1 MSGEGGVAQL
11 FVSHSSADNA
21 LAAKVKDVLATLG
34 YESVFLDFDPT
45 GGLVPG
51 QAWRDQ
57 LFTNLD
63 ACDAVVFLT
72 TPTSI
77 ASQWCHSEL
86 ALTRWLRKPILALLV
101 DGSDPHPLT
110 ADLQGLKVTS
120 DHIDRDRVRAAL
132 MSLGLDQEARWDP
145 DRSPFPGLRA
155 FDESYA
161 AVFFGR
167 DRQIDQLR
175 QLVDPPS
182 RSREG
187 AIIPVL
193 GPSGSGKSSL
203 VRAGLVPALRVSSD
217 WVITDPWTP
226 SDVPLAEMSLS
237 LAHAAKLHDAD
248 LDADRCADLL
258 TTPGG
263 MAEYVRT
270 LRESGAASA
279 ETKVLVVVDQAEEL
293 VTMTGETE
301 RQAFLEALTT
311 SCAAPSPLRVVMT
324 ARTDMW
330 DRVAAETGKFAM
342 TVAPTVLH
350 VPPLSRT
357 DLAEVI
363 SEPARRSHLTIEDG
377 LVQRLVDDTGSGDAL
392 PLLAFTL
399 ARMAA
404 DAEGGRLTHAEYDA
418 IGGVKGAIASRA
430 SEVASGGRTEQE
442 VAEAIL
448 HLVSLTDATPHKR
461 LARAADVPPRQ
472 REILDDLV
480 DARLVVVNEADDQQV
495 YAPAHESLFSAWPP
509 LVALIESRRDDLVLR
524 ARLERRAADWREGGG
539 TQSGLLSGL
548 ELVQAGAWRTRN
560 ADMATPDVAAYVDAS
575 VARRRQGR
583 VVRAGVAIVVA
594 ALAVSLVVVLLVNA
608 RADRRRAEQA
618 RVGELAAIAEREL
631 VHDPPAA
638 AAALLRG
645 LEIDSGDRE
654 LLTLSRTLLRS
665 PARDVYRAPGQATFF
680 QLGVGG
686 PVAAVTT
693 GDETLLWDTDRET
706 VRTFPQSGGQVV
718 RPDGRVYV
726 AADDADG
733 LSVYDLTSEGD
744 EPEPLTVFSA
754 NDQAVPVLAFSHD
767 GSLLAEGRRSW
778 VVLWDMRDPSS
789 PQELATWHSPSGDP
803 TALAVLDDGRVLA
816 ASNTVRLAVWD
827 ALGDG
832 STTTLVQGR
841 TDTGVQHLSV
851 DAAGEHVLIDYPS
864 FETVAVVDIA
874 TGATVGSFTASDPA
888 APPSSLP
895 PVSWTSSLSEDGRT
909 VASFDL
915 AGRGFVFDAD
925 TGSYLSSLTGGHTS
939 LVSDAYFN
947 DAGLLVTASVDG
959 SLRLW
964 DPRSAALEL
973 SDTLSDDLCSVFAGR
988 VDADSWELAFGADEV
1003 DLPCPAPTYDEAP
1016 PLTVSSSA
1024 DVGSVPEVTTPGTVV
1039 YTDTFEGATSFS
1051 TGQQAVSTG
1060 QVTTSVKGGRYRME
1074 VAGVGDGYTTWVSV
1088 PVSGTGDTWAVTA
1101 TQGRARGGCGL
1112 YATDSVTQVT
1122 VTVDR
1127 NAGTGTLGWFSKFG
1141 NTHNE
1146 TFTLPAGATGD
1157 LSLVD
1162 DRGVI
1167 AVLLGGR
1174 RLATVADAGLRP
1186 PTAVGVATHGDT
1198 ASCDFDDI
1206 TATTG
1211 P

>member
-1 MSGEGGVAQL
+1 MAQL
-11 FVSHSSADNA
+11 FVSHSSADND
-21 LAAKVKDVLATLG
+21 LAARVTAVLADLG

-51 QAWRDQ
+51 RAWRDQ

-63 ACDAVVFLT
+63 ACDAVVFIT

-101 DGSDPHPLT
+101 DGCDPHPLT
-110 ADLQGLKVTS
+110 EDLQGLKLPG
-120 DHIDRDRVRAAL
+120 DHVDADRVRAAL
-132 MSLGLDQEARWDP
+132 TSLGLDQEARWDAS
-145 DRSPFPGLRA
+145 RSPFPGLRA

-187 AIIPVL
+187 LVIPVL

-203 VRAGLVPALRVSSD
+203 VRAGLVPALRVSAD

-226 SDVPLAEMSLS
+226 SDVPLAELSLA
-237 LAHAAKLHDAD
+237 LAHAARQQGAE
-248 LDADRCADLL
+248 LDVDRCRQLL

-263 MAEYVRT
+263 MAEYVRE
-270 LRESGAASA
+270 LREGGHATAD
-279 ETKVLVVVDQAEEL
+279 TKVLVVVDQAEEL
-293 VTMTGETE
+293 VTMTGEPE
-301 RQAFLEALTT
+301 RQAFLAALTT

-330 DRVAAETGKFAM
+330 DRVAAETGRFAM

-363 SEPARRSHLTIEDG
+363 REPSRRSHLSLEDG

-399 ARMAA
+399 ARLASDA
-404 DAEGGRLTHAEYDA
+404 DDGLITHAEYDA
-418 IGGVKGAIASRA
+418 IGGVQGAIASRA
-430 SEVASGGRTEQE
+430 GAVATGGRTDAE

-448 HLVSLTDATPHKR
+448 HVVSLTDATPHKR
-461 LARAADVPPRQ
+461 LARAGDVPARH
-472 REILDDLV
+472 RAILDDLV
-480 DARLVVVNEADDQQV
+480 DARLVVIAEVNDQQV

-509 LVALIESRRDDLVLR
+509 LAALIESRREDLVLR
-524 ARLERRAADWREGGG
+524 GRLERRAADWREGGA

-548 ELVQAGAWRTRN
+548 ELDQAREWGRRN
-560 ADMATPDVAAYVDAS
+560 GEMATPDVAAYVTAS
-575 VARRRQGR
+575 VARRRRGR
-583 VVRAGVAIVVA
+583 VIRAGVVSTVT

-645 LEIDSGDRE
+645 LEIDPADQE
-654 LLTLSRTLLRS
+654 LRALSRTLLRS
-665 PARDVYRAPGQATFF
+665 PARDVFRETGQATFF
-680 QLGVGG
+680 ELGVGG
-686 PVAAVTT
+686 SVGTVTT
-693 GDETLLWDTDRET
+693 GSSTLVWDTDGEV
-706 VRTFPQSGGQVV
+706 VRTFPQAGALVV

-726 AADDADG
+726 AADDVDG
-733 LSVYDLTSEGD
+733 LSVYDLATAGD
-744 EPEPLTVFSA
+744 EPEPLTVFSL
-754 NDQAVPVLAFSHD
+754 NDQSVPVLAFSQD
-767 GSLLAEGRRSW
+767 GALLAEARRSW
-778 VVLWDMRDPSS
+778 VALWDLRDPAA
-789 PQELATWHSPSGDP
+789 PRRLASWHSTIGEP

-816 ASNTVRLAVWD
+816 GSSTARLVVWD

-832 STTTLVQGR
+832 RATTLVPGR
-841 TDTGVQHLSV
+841 TDSGVQHLDV
-851 DAAGEHVLIDYPS
+851 DAAGRRVLLDFPS
-864 FETVAVVDIA
+864 FEEVAVVDIE
-874 TGATVGSFTASDPA
+874 TGATVSSFTATDPE
-888 APPSSLP
+888 APPSALP
-895 PVSWTSSLSEDGRT
+895 PVSWTSSLSADSRT

-915 AGRGFVFDAD
+915 AGRGYVFDTG
-925 TGSYLSSLTGGHTS
+925 TGSYLTGLTGGHTS
-939 LVSDAYFN
+939 LVSEALFN
-947 DAGLLVTASVDG
+947 DEGLLVSASVDG

-964 DPRSAALEL
+964 DPRAAGLEPSGSL
-973 SDTLSDDLCSVFAGR
+973 PTDLCRVFGAGI
-988 VDADSWELAFGADEV
+988 DEGSWRLAFGDTT
-1003 DLPCPAPTYDEAP
+1003 LRTPCPSSERPEPP
-1016 PLTVSSSA
+1016 PLKATSSA
-1024 DVGSVPEVTTPGTVV
+1024 DVGAVPEVGTPGTVV
-1039 YTDTFEGATSFS
+1039 LHETFEGASAFG
-1051 TGQQAVSTG
+1051 TGAQPVPAG
-1060 QVTTSVKGGRYRME
+1060 RVTTSVKGGRYRME
-1074 VAGVGDGYTTWVSV
+1074 VDGVGEGYTTWVTA
-1088 PVSGTGDTWAVTA
+1088 PVTVGGDTWSVTA
-1101 TQGRARGGCGL
+1101 TQGRARGQCGL
-1112 YATDSVTQVT
+1112 YAGDGATQVT

-1127 NAGTGTLGWFSKFG
+1127 DAGTGSLSWFNRVG

-1146 TFTLPAGATGD
+1146 PFSLPVGSGGV

-1162 DRGVI
+1162 DAGVL

-1174 RLATVADAGLRP
+1174 RLATVSDPSLAA
-1186 PTAVGVATHGDT
+1186 PTAVGLATHGDA
-1198 ASCDFDDI
+1198 ASCDFDDLTVA
-1206 TATTG
+1206 TA

>member
-1 MSGEGGVAQL
+1 MAQL
-11 FVSHSSADNA
+11 FVSHSSADNE
-21 LAAKVKDVLATLG
+21 LAAKVKDSLADLG

-57 LFTNLD
+57 LFTNLE
-63 ACDAVVFLT
+63 ACDAVVFIA
-72 TPTSI
+72 TPKSN

-101 DGSDPHPLT
+101 DGCDAHPLT

-120 DHIDRDRVRAAL
+120 DAVDTERVRSAL
-132 MSLGLDQEARWDP
+132 TALGLDQEARWDAS
-145 DRSPFPGLRA
+145 RSPYPGLRA

-203 VRAGLVPALRVSSD
+203 VRAGLVPALRVTPD

-226 SDVPLAEMSLS
+226 SDVPLAELSLA
-237 LAHAAKLHDAD
+237 LAHAAKALGAD
-248 LDADRCADLL
+248 LDADRCQELL
-258 TTPGG
+258 TSAGG
-263 MAEYVRT
+263 MADYVRE
-270 LRESGAASA
+270 LREAGHGSA
-279 ETKVLVVVDQAEEL
+279 DTKVLVVVDQAEEL
-293 VTMTGETE
+293 VTMTPAVE

-330 DRVAAETGKFAM
+330 DKVAAETGKFAM
-342 TVAPTVLH
+342 SVAPTVLH

-363 SEPARRSHLTIEDG
+363 SEPARRSHLTLEDG

-399 ARMAA
+399 ARLAA
-404 DAEGGRLTHAEYDA
+404 DAEDGRLTHAEYDA

-430 SEVASGGRTEQE
+430 SEVATGGRTEEQ

-448 HLVSLTDATPHKR
+448 HLVNLTDERPHKR
-461 LARAADVPPRQ
+461 LARAVDVPPQ
-472 REILDDLV
+472 HREILDDLV
-480 DARLVVVNEADDQQV
+480 DARLVVINEVKDQQV

-509 LVALIESRRDDLVLR
+509 LAELIERRRDDLVLR
-524 ARLERRAADWREGGG
+524 GRLERRAADWRDGGG

-548 ELVQAGAWRTRN
+548 ELVQARDWRQRN
-560 ADMATPDVAAYVDAS
+560 TDLATTDVAAYVDAS
-575 VARRRQGR
+575 TARQRRGR
-583 VVRAGVAIVVA
+583 MIRAGVATVVA
-594 ALAVSLVVVLLVNA
+594 ALAVTLVVVLLVNA

-618 RVGELAAIAEREL
+618 RVGELAAIAQREV
-631 VHDPPAA
+631 VHDPAAA

-645 LEIDSGDRE
+645 LELDPGASE
-654 LLTLSRTLLRS
+654 LQKLSRSLLRS

-686 PVAAVTT
+686 GVGAVTT
-693 GDETLLWDTDRET
+693 GDQTLVWDTDHAT
-706 VRTFPQSGGQVV
+706 IRTFPQSGAHAV

-726 AADDADG
+726 AADHVDG

-744 EPEPLTVFSA
+744 NPTALTVFSA
-754 NDQAVPVLAFSHD
+754 HDQSVPVLAFSHD

-778 VVLWDMRDPSS
+778 VALWDMRDPSS
-789 PQELATWHSPSGDP
+789 PQRLGAWHSNVGDP
-803 TALAVLDDGRVLA
+803 SAVAVLDDGRVLV
-816 ASNTVRLAVWD
+816 ASSTTQLAVWN

-832 STTTLVQGR
+832 SSATLVPGR
-841 TDTGVQHLSV
+841 TDAGVQHLSV
-851 DAAGEHVLIDYPS
+851 AADGSTVLVDYPS
-864 FETVAVVDIA
+864 FEDVALVD
-874 TGATVGSFTASDPA
+874 TGTGTTVGTFSAADPS
-888 APPSSLP
+888 APPSTLP
-895 PVSWTSSLSEDGRT
+895 PVSWTSSLSPDGRT

-915 AGRGFVFDAD
+915 AGRGFVFDASD
-925 TGSYLSSLTGGHTS
+925 GHLITGLTGGHTS
-939 LVSDAYFN
+939 LVSDSFFN
-947 DAGLLVTASVDG
+947 GAGLLVTASVDG
-959 SLRLW
+959 SLRMW
-964 DPRSAALEL
+964 SPRASETDV
-973 SDTLSDDLCSVFAGR
+973 SGNLSDDLCREFGSR
-988 VDADSWELAFGADEV
+988 IDADSWELAFEDEV
-1003 DLPCPAPTYDEAP
+1003 YDVPCPAAEAP
-1016 PLTVSSSA
+1016 AAAPLQVSSSA
-1024 DVGSVPEVTTPGTVV
+1024 DVGTLPQVSTPATVAFQ
-1039 YTDTFEGATSFS
+1039 DTFDGPSSFS
-1051 TGQQAVSTG
+1051 TGQQQLSTG
-1060 QVTTSVKGGRYRME
+1060 TVTTEIRGGRYRME
-1074 VAGVGDGYTTWVSV
+1074 VSGVGVGYTAWQSAAT
-1088 PVSGTGDTWAVTA
+1088 SGAGDTWAVST
-1101 TQGRARGGCGL
+1101 TQGRSRGQCGL
-1112 YATDSVTQVT
+1112 YVTDGAAQVT
-1122 VTVDR
+1122 VTLDR
-1127 NAGTGTLGWFSKFG
+1127 DAATGTLAWFNQVG

-1146 TFTLPAGATGD
+1146 PFTIPVGTSGD

-1162 DRGVI
+1162 DRGVM

-1174 RLATVADAGLRP
+1174 RVATVVDPVLRP
-1186 PTAVGVATHGDT
+1186 PTGIGVATYGDA

-1206 TATTG
+1206 TLTTA